1 MSESPPTESVQS
13 DAVTDKRI
21 KEILDIKHKYIDT
34 RASVKIDY
42 ETGQSSKAESVT
54 ILKGILDSFL
64 LDLRPLIL
72 NSQYSGIW
80 NNHTI
85 TTLHLEQNLKRE
97 NTMLSKPTIGVPEEI
112 VEIEGLQQ
120 MVRTPATIERQYRYV
135 TKEFDSNGVSARDME
150 AVREKLG
157 VDVVEHPDRGNPSSE
172 PLDNYPKFGDIADAD
187 EVDVAVMSF
196 NTLDDAYGIA
206 TEVLAQLGIVTQT
219 EEEKEPHKI

>member
-1 MSESPPTESVQS
+1 MSESPPTESVES
-13 DAVTDKRI
+13 DVVTDKRI

-85 TTLHLEQNLKRE
+85 TTLHLEQNMKRT

-135 TKEFDSNGVSARDME
+135 TEEFDSSGVSAKDIE
-150 AVREKLG
+150 TVRKSLG
-157 VDVVEHPDRGNPSSE
+157 VDVEHPDKGNPNNTE
-172 PLDNYPKFGDIADAD
+172 PLDNYPKFGDTADGD
-187 EVDVAVMSF
+187 EVDVAVMNF
-196 NTLDDAYGIA
+196 ATLDDGYGIA
-206 TEVLAQLGIVTQT
+206 TEVLAELGIVTQT
-219 EEEKEPHKI
+219 EEEKEPYQI